1 MKRFV
6 WIAAAAIAV
15 AGCNSLKENQHP
27 NIVGNTDTK
36 TYFKNVPDLVKKI
49 PVNKRIFFK
58 NEDEARTAG
67 YVNSQEGG
75 PDTPDAGGG

>member
-1 MKRFV
+1 MKRFAM
-6 WIAAAAIAV
+6 IAAAALTL

-36 TYFKNVPDLVKKI
+36 MYFKNVPDLVKKI
-49 PVNKRIFFK
+49 PEAKRKFFK

-67 YVNSQEGG
+67 YTNSQEGA
-75 PDTPDAGGG
+75 PDTPDANQ